1 MMLIIH
7 ATSFL
12 LVLVGLLATPIDG
25 FGVQPKGSLSSLLS
39 ENSRRRSSLRYQNEE
54 SPTASVATA
63 SVAKNA
69 ELTKPSPTTTDS
81 ASVSTTTCS
90 SISSSDDW
98 DLRDDWALQDSVPRY
113 TVGTE
118 SATFW
123 TQLRHSTPELAK
135 RSEAELEQRYKE
147 WYSESEDLLLVECG
161 SSPVLLSDWRVSTA
175 APLPSHAT
183 SKQTTP
189 STTMMSG
196 SLPNGSQIW
205 FPLKCAGTLGD
216 DPMSCNAV
224 DASSSKIAITQDTL
238 DDCFI
243 SASMTMHT
251 SSYAESTGGVVY
263 ELGAPRC
270 EAHKVYHESREN
282 LDLATGISHSNR
294 YEAPHALTS
303 MERNTGATRAT
314 IEAPADLAGHL
325 CKLQQNVVSVAAKNV
340 GTLSAIV
347 AASTMSAC
355 LTLGYASS
363 SHMQGAGPLSVT
375 QNQHRQGEM
384 VAAAAKPFSSSS
396 IATSANSPIELTIS
410 EKRARAELKVGRD
423 KRSMVLMQERL
434 QKDEVQLK
442 ELQKEENRL
451 EAAEWGF

>member
-1 MMLIIH
+1 MMSIIH
-7 ATSFL
+7 AISFS
-12 LVLVGLLATPIDG
+12 LVLVGLLATTIDG

-39 ENSRRRSSLRYQNEE
+39 ENSRRRSSLRYQIEE

-63 SVAKNA
+63 SMGKND
-69 ELTKPSPTTTDS
+69 ELTKWSPTDTDY
-81 ASVSTTTCS
+81 ASIT
-90 SISSSDDW
+90 ISFDDDW

-135 RSEAELEQRYKE
+135 RSETELEQRYKE

-189 STTMMSG
+189 STTMMTG

-224 DASSSKIAITQDTL
+224 DASSSKISITQDTL

-282 LDLATGISHSNR
+282 LDMATGISHNN
-294 YEAPHALTS
+294 YAAPHALSS
-303 MERNTGATRAT
+303 MERNTGATAT
-314 IEAPADLAGHL
+314 IEAPADFAGQL
-325 CKLQQNVVSVAAKNV
+325 CKLQQNVVLVAAKNV
-340 GTLSAIV
+340 GTISAIV

-363 SHMQGAGPLSVT
+363 GQMQVAGPLSVT
-375 QNQHRQGEM
+375 QNQHRQEEM
-384 VAAAAKPFSSSS
+384 VAVAKPSSS
-396 IATSANSPIELTIS
+396 TSAIELTIS
-410 EKRARAELKVGRD
+410 EKRARAELTVGRD
-423 KRSMVLMQERL
+423 KRSMVLMQDRL
-434 QKDEVQLK
+434 QKDEVRLK
-442 ELQKEENRL
+442 ELQTEENRL